1 MITLIKR
8 KYFFD
13 SRCKIRANW
22 LLYLMRKKIL
32 YIFTALTFLFNIS
45 NKPIFAGPFGDE
57 MAKCLV
63 TSTNNR
69 DRKKLVKWVIRVY
82 GDHPEVTYMIDLS
95 DREKKVIDKD
105 VAKLFTRLLSE
116 DCIDETKK
124 ALDYEGDNVMFNAFK
139 ILGQTAAQGFNN
151 NPEVMK
157 SINKFTELI
166 DYD

>member
-1 MITLIKR
+1 
-8 KYFFD
+8 
-13 SRCKIRANW
+13 
-22 LLYLMRKKIL
+22 MRKKIL
-32 YIFTALTFLFNIS
+32 YIFTVLTFLLNIA

-63 TSTNNR
+63 TSTNKR
-69 DRKKLVKWVIRVY
+69 DRTKLIKWIFRVY

-105 VAKLFTRLLSE
+105 VANIFTRLLSE

-124 ALDYEGDNVMFNAFK
+124 ALDYEGENVMFNAFQ

-151 NPEVMK
+151 NPDVMK
-157 SINKFTELI
+157 SINKFVELI
-166 DYD
+166 NYEKLDYLGK